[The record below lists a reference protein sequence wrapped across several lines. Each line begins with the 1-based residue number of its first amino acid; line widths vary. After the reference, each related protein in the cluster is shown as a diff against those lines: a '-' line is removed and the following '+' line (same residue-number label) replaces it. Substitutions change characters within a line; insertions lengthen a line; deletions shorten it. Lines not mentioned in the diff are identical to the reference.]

1 MALGIVQVN
10 KLNLMQGEFDEVE
23 NYFLFVG
30 RGSGVNEG
38 KLLSL
43 NNDSDLDT
51 LLGETP
57 SVLKTQIDHAR
68 TNAGQNWNACVIPL
82 DGVMPWDEAVDYA
95 MTQVTVE
102 AVIVTDPVTVAADVE
117 AMQAKVVNIMGQ
129 YMRPIWFMGTTRAL
143 DPDPDS
149 GEAWSDFTAA
159 IKPLIAAVAADSVMI
174 VPSLWGFDQ
183 GTLAGRLAN
192 KSVTIADTPMR
203 VATGALL
210 GAWTTKP
217 KDNAGRVIDMAIL
230 KELADAR
237 FSVPQWYPDYPGMYW
252 GDGAL
257 LDVEGG
263 DYQVIENLRV
273 VQKAMRR
280 VYPLAVF
287 RVGDRKLNS
296 TPASIA
302 MNQTYF
308 MRPLREM
315 SRSVQIM
322 GITFPGEVKPPQDGD
337 IVISWPMRTKVEIY
351 MVVRPYN
358 CPKSITC
365 NVMLDLTNYAE
376 A

>member
-30 RGSGVNEG
+30 RGTGVNEG
-38 KLLSL
+38 KLLAL

-57 SVLKTQIDHAR
+57 SVLKTQIEHAR

-82 DGVMPWDEAVDYA
+82 DGVMTWDEAVDYA
-95 MTQVTVE
+95 MTQLTVE
-102 AVIVTDPVTVAADVE
+102 AVIVTDPVAVAADVE

-143 DPDPDS
+143 DPDTDS

-174 VPSLWGFDQ
+174 VPTLWGFDQ

-217 KDNAGRVIDMAIL
+217 KDNTGRVIDMAIL

-263 DYQVIENLRV
+263 DFRVVENLRV

-280 VYPLAVF
+280 VYPLAVY

>member
-1 MALGIVQVN
+1 MALGTVQVN
-10 KLNLMQGEFDEVE
+10 KLNLLQGEFDEVE

-30 RGSGVNEG
+30 RGAGVNEG
-38 KLLSL
+38 KLLVL
-43 NNDSDLDT
+43 NNDSDLDV
-51 LLGETP
+51 LLGEP
-57 SVLKTQIDHAR
+57 ASVLKTQIAHAR

-82 DGVMPWDEAVDYA
+82 DGVMPWEDAVDYA

-102 AVIVTDPVTVAADVE
+102 AVVLTDPVTVAADVE
-117 AMQAKVVNIMGQ
+117 AMQVKVAEIMGQ
-129 YMRPIWFMGTTRAL
+129 YMRPVWIMGATRAL
-143 DPDPDS
+143 DADPVT
-149 GEAWSDFTAA
+149 GEAWPDFTAA
-159 IKPLIAAVAADSVMI
+159 IKPLIAAVAGDSVMI
-174 VPSLWGFDQ
+174 VPTLWGFDQ

-192 KSVTIADTPMR
+192 KSVTVADTPMR

-217 KDNAGRVIDMAIL
+217 VDNTGREIDMAIL

-263 DYQVIENLRV
+263 DYRVIENLRV

-280 VYPLAVF
+280 VYPLAVA

-315 SRSVQIM
+315 SRSVQIL
-322 GITFPGEVKPPQDGD
+322 GIMFPGEVKPPQDGD
-337 IVISWPMRTKVEIY
+337 IVISWPTRTKVEIY

-358 CPKSITC
+358 CPKAITC

>member
-1 MALGIVQVN
+1 MALGTVQVN
-10 KLNLMQGEFDEVE
+10 KLNLMQGEFSEVE

-30 RGSGVNEG
+30 RGTGTNEG
-38 KLLSL
+38 KLLTL
-43 NNDSDLDT
+43 NNDSDLDA
-51 LLGETP
+51 LLGAAD
-57 SVLKTQIDHAR
+57 SVLKTQLGHAR

-82 DGVMPWDEAVDYA
+82 DGVMTWDVAVDYA

-102 AVIVTDPVTVAADVE
+102 TFIVTDPVTSAAEVE
-117 AMQAKVVNIMGQ
+117 AMQAKTVEIMGQ
-129 YMRPIWFMGTTRAL
+129 YMRPMWAMACTRAI
-143 DPDPDS
+143 DPTPAT
-149 GEAWSDFTAA
+149 GEAWPDYAAA
-159 IKPLIAAVAADSVMI
+159 IKPLVAAVAADQVMV
-174 VPSLWGFDQ
+174 VPTLWGFDQ
-183 GTLAGRLAN
+183 GTLAGRLAS
-192 KSVTIADTPMR
+192 KAVTVADTPMR
-203 VATGALL
+203 VASGALL
-210 GAWTTKP
+210 GSWTAKP
-217 KDNAGRVIDMAIL
+217 KDNTGREIDMAIL
-230 KELADAR
+230 KELSDAR

-252 GDGAL
+252 GDGTL

-280 VYPLAVF
+280 VYPLAVY

-302 MNQTYF
+302 MNQSYF

-315 SRSVQIM
+315 SRSVQIL

-337 IVISWPMRTKVEIY
+337 IVISWPTRTKVEIY

-358 CPKSITC
+358 CPKAITC

-376 A
+376 V

>member
-263 DYQVIENLRV
+263 DFRVVENLRV

-280 VYPLAVF
+280 VYPLAVY

-302 MNQTYF
+302 MNQNYF

-322 GITFPGEVKPPQDGD
+322 GSTFPGEVKPPQDGD